1 MYDISFPPAY
11 SGADWA
17 VAVEVI
23 DPTTNQPM
31 TGLDEALIELR
42 VNDDCNSAMLTG
54 STDDGLV
61 TVPQVGVIQWIIP
74 MARLS
79 GWCQGKTYSVG
90 CRITTDGGTTALFTG
105 SLPFLDSEF

>member
-1 MYDISFPPAY
+1 MYDIAFPPVY

-31 TGLDEALIELR
+31 TGLEDALIELR
-42 VNDDCNSAMLTG
+42 VNDDCNHAILTG

-61 TVPQVGVIQWIIP
+61 IVPEPGVIQWIAP
-74 MARLS
+74 RDRMG
-79 GWCQGKTYSVG
+79 GWCRGKTYSVG
-90 CRITTDGGTTALFTG
+90 CRITTEGGTTALFTG
-105 SLPFLDSEF
+105 TLPFLDGEF